1 MASAPTEPT
10 SPVHD
15 VVVVGGGLAGSA
27 TALHLARRGH
37 RVVVLERGSF
47 PREKVCGE
55 GLMPHGVAEIDR
67 LGLLAAVRA
76 TGPVPF
82 AGVRYRIGGVCAEGR
97 FPGGRSGLGLR
108 RARVDLALH
117 QACVDAGLDV
127 RLGVGVRDLAWDADG
142 VTVSTTAGPVRARA
156 VVGADGLAS
165 LVRRKAGLARPP
177 GGPVRYGARLHVR
190 LAADAPRLRFVE
202 VHVEPDL
209 EVYLTPTA
217 PDELNVA
224 VLLGKEVAR
233 TLGGDL
239 HGRLMDRLAKIPS
252 LAPHLAGAAPL
263 TPAAMWGPLRQRTRG
278 VSGDR
283 VVLVGDAAGFVD
295 ALTGEGMSLGLVSAR
310 LAAETLDAALRADD
324 LRASTL
330 RAYDRARRRH
340 TRWPTLLTEGLV
352 RGIQHRGLARW
363 VIRAIALRPE
373 LFDLVLGVAAGGAP
387 PGLIGDVAPLP
398 RRAVS
403 GG

>member
-1 MASAPTEPT
+1 MPRPFWVT
-10 SPVHD
+10 SSGAVARA
-15 VVVVGGGLAGSA
+15 AGRLS
-27 TALHLARRGH
+27 G
-37 RVVVLERGSF
+37 
-47 PREKVCGE
+47 GE
-55 GLMPHGVAEIDR
+55 GLMPHGVAELAR
-67 LGLLAAVRA
+67 LGLLDAVRA

-82 AGVRYRIGGVCAEGR
+82 AGVRYRIGDVCAEGR

-108 RARVDLALH
+108 RARVDAALH
-117 QACVDAGLDV
+117 QACVDAPGIEV
-127 RLGVGVRDLAWDADG
+127 RLGVGVRDLAWGERA
-142 VTVSTTAGPVRARA
+142 VTVSTTAGEVRARA

-165 LVRRKAGLARPP
+165 LVRRKAGLAAPP
-177 GGPVRYGARLHVR
+177 NGPVRYGARLHVR
-190 LAADAPRLRFVE
+190 LAPDAPRLRFVE
-202 VHVEPDL
+202 VHVQPDL

-239 HGRLMDRLAKIPS
+239 HGQLMARLAAIPS
-252 LAPHLAGAAPL
+252 LAPHLAGSEPL
-263 TPAAMWGPLRQRTRG
+263 TPAAMWGPLRQRTRA

-295 ALTGEGMSLGLVSAR
+295 ALTGEGMSLGLVAAR
-310 LAAETLDAALRADD
+310 LAAETLDKALRADD
-324 LRASTL
+324 LRATTL

-352 RGIQHRGLARW
+352 RGIQHRGIARW
-363 VIRAIALRPE
+363 VIRAIAARPE

-398 RRAVS
+398 RRAVTT
-403 GG
+403 G